1 MYFFKKEGKQ
11 YLDLTGDL
19 ILSSNDRLIKAR
31 SKSAAPVKALNAKFV
46 LNCGDLNLMG
56 KLKATILV
64 LRFVWG
70 KPQPLTAADTNK
82 REPVKNKE
90 PAPPTYCSNC
100 HGPMGDTP
108 YRNICNRCGNADI
121 PLEKPVAAT
130 PRDWVEDFPHENGNY
145 ENKCCHCGHSF
156 IGHKRRVVCKVCDN
170 E

>member
-82 REPVKNKE
+82 REPVKN
-90 PAPPTYCSNC
+90 P
-100 HGPMGDTP
+100 
-108 YRNICNRCGNADI
+108 IQ
-121 PLEKPVAAT
+121 AT
-130 PRDWVEDFPHENGNY
+130 TSKRDWQEDFKHENGNY
-145 ENKCCHCGHSF
+145 QNECSQCHKWF
-156 IGHKRRVVCKVCDN
+156 MGHKRRVICKACTN
-170 E
+170 G